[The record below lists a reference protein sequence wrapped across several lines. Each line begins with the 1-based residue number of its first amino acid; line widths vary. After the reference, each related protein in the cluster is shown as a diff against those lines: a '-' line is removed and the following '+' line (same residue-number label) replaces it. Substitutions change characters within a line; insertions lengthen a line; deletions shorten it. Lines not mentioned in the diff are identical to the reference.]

1 MDQALCADAALFA
14 LEINYHLLLAGEH
27 GEDQLNTRKA
37 RIVLAGQL
45 DPELGVGVCP
55 RRLGL
60 ELAEIGYRADAVRH
74 ELRLLLVAHGYAAA
88 YDDGRVVFDIH
99 TACVQRA
106 LERDQL
112 HRAGV
117 VLEIDIAHERVRL
130 RRARA
135 A

>member
-1 MDQALCADAALFA
+1 MRARRGSSSPGSLTQS
-14 LEINYHLLLAGEH
+14 LESAF
-27 GEDQLNTRKA
+27 
-37 RIVLAGQL
+37 VLG
-45 DPELGVGVCP
+45 GS
-55 RRLGL
+55 GL

-88 YDDGRVVFDIH
+88 HDDGRVILDVD
-99 TACVQRA
+99 AAGVQRA

-117 VLEIDIAHERVRL
+117 VLEIDVAHERVRL